1 MQCVDMCFLIG
12 IMSIEVSHRDILFVI
27 SSFFPEWY
35 KRVIRNLTVHDA
47 IAGISKLVLEI
58 YLGIKELFIAGDTEV
73 TIDDIK
79 GFLQFPPNLE
89 PEEIIFKEYLSK
101 FSQMYI
107 PYWWS
112 PSSFLPQ
119 IHQAYVRLA
128 RCCQHRVQ
136 QCQIV
141 HFYITLQ
148 RSFPDQGKFPTSLKA
163 IWGINKEAISNLV

>member
-1 MQCVDMCFLIG
+1 MQCVDMCFLIV
-12 IMSIEVSHRDILFVI
+12 IMSIEISHRDILFVI

-35 KRVIRNLTVHDA
+35 KMRVIRNLTVHDA

-89 PEEIIFKEYLSK
+89 PDEIIFKEYLFK

-112 PSSFLPQ
+112 PS
-119 IHQAYVRLA
+119 
-128 RCCQHRVQ
+128 
-136 QCQIV
+136 
-141 HFYITLQ
+141 
-148 RSFPDQGKFPTSLKA
+148 
-163 IWGINKEAISNLV
+163 